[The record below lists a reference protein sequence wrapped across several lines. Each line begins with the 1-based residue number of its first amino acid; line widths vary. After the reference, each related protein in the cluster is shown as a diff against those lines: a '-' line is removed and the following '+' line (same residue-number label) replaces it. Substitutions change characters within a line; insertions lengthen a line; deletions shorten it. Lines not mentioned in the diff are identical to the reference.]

1 MTKSDNSYIEAAR
14 DRVAAH
20 NDRLYVERL
29 GRCYRPGRDCF
40 SSRLVSGTLDVEMG
54 TLDIDRTAIVSPS
67 GEIEIETGAW
77 VPVWI
82 FVDVDD

>member
-40 SSRLVSGTLDVEMG
+40 SPRLVSGTLDIEMSAE
-54 TLDIDRTAIVSPS
+54 IDRTAILPI
-67 GEIEIETGAW
+67 GETVEVETGAW
-77 VPVWI
+77 VQAWV